1 LNMTHG
7 YSQRL
12 IEQNR
17 QADGRLLGVQLG
29 RVCIEHQ
36 TPVSTV
42 AREFKV
48 SRQTVYNW
56 FTGAVKPSPAYR
68 ALVDAY
74 LAKLS

>member
-1 LNMTHG
+1 MMHG

-17 QADGRLLGVQLG
+17 QADGHLLGVRLG
-29 RVCIEHQ
+29 RVCIARQ
-36 TPVSTV
+36 TPVSAV

-56 FTGAVKPSPAYR
+56 FTGAASPSPAYR

>member
-1 LNMTHG
+1 MMHG

-12 IEQNR
+12 IEHNR
-17 QADGRLLGVQLG
+17 QADGHLLGVRLG
-29 RVCIEHQ
+29 RVCIERQ
-36 TPVSTV
+36 TPVSAV

-56 FTGAVKPSPAYR
+56 FTGAASPSPAYR

>member
-1 LNMTHG
+1 MMHG

-17 QADGRLLGVQLG
+17 QADGHLSGVRLG
-29 RVCIEHQ
+29 RVCIERQ
-36 TPVSTV
+36 VPVSAI

-56 FTGAVKPSPAYR
+56 FTGAANPSPTYR
-68 ALVDAY
+68 VLVDAY

>member
-1 LNMTHG
+1 MMHG

-12 IEQNR
+12 IEQNGK
-17 QADGRLLGVQLG
+17 ADEHLLGVRLG
-29 RVCIEHQ
+29 RACIKHQ
-36 TPVSTV
+36 LPVSAV

-56 FTGAVKPSPAYR
+56 FSGASSPSASLR
-68 ALVDAY
+68 TSVDTY